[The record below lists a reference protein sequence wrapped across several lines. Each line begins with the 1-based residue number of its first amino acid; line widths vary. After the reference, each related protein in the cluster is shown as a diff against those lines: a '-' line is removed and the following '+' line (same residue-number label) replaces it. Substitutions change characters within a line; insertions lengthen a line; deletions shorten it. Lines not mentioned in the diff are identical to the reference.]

1 MNVSDKKVTSRYN
14 RATTMSPT
22 MENSAQRDFVNGGS
36 AVNGNSSSH
45 SIASNISNGGGT
57 LERKKKELSSILRN
71 KSVERSIDT
80 VDASNANTNQVNGE
94 AAPKLLSKENLSKH
108 VRIFAVDNSD
118 SELLPTDSE
127 GGYISDHRPSFGSL
141 RGFNYLHS
149 RRMSIDSLDTRRGDS
164 RRGSIASVPGEEVLI
179 YHEPHSIW
187 GKRLNIDRTYK
198 IETLTCGIVELL

>member
-1 MNVSDKKVTSRYN
+1 MNVSDKKVTTRYN

-22 MENSAQRDFVNGGS
+22 MENGAQRDFVNGSAGNGS
-36 AVNGNSSSH
+36 SGNSVVSNGNS
-45 SIASNISNGGGT
+45 GGGT

-80 VDASNANTNQVNGE
+80 VDAPNATTNQVNGTGD

-118 SELLPTDSE
+118 SDLLPTDSE
-127 GGYISDHRPSFGSL
+127 GGYISDRRPWFGSL

-179 YHEPHSIW
+179 CHEPHLNRGKSINTD
-187 GKRLNIDRTYK
+187 KN
-198 IETLTCGIVELL
+198 